1 MLEHNDQSLLFF
13 RFFPPAGGHEVNSAS
28 APELIRV
35 GPWTAERASGLLRG
49 ESGEVKL
56 EPKVMDLLW
65 LLAANAGSVVSRER
79 ILAALWPDVIVGED
93 ALARCISKLRLAL
106 GDDARTP
113 RYIETIAKR
122 GYRLLLNA
130 VSESPSMQQDS
141 PAAVSSQSTETSS
154 RRRRYFKLLWQG
166 GLAVVVVMMVA
177 FGTSRVHQTA
187 GVQTKVS
194 ADTSTM
200 LAHADD
206 AYFQFSRADNEA
218 AIELYQ
224 RVLALRP
231 DDAVAHAGLANALTQ
246 RCIRWPATVAA
257 EFTQLRDALAS
268 GHLRDPQNQ
277 LQLQRAQGLA
287 ERAVALAPNSA
298 AAHKAMG
305 FVHAA
310 QGKLDAAL
318 RSYQRAVALDPDNWG
333 ALINIGDSLEIL
345 GKAEQALAYFERAYE
360 AMSRVYARNPAQVR
374 PWQSRLGVLLAQR
387 HRQAGRV
394 AEAEAWYRRILA
406 QSPLHPEAT
415 RQLAAILR
423 DGGDSAQA
431 ERMCSELAQR
441 LGAEQGCK
449 AMTFSGSN

>member
-1 MLEHNDQSLLFF
+1 MSTVDESGVM
-13 RFFPPAGGHEVNSAS
+13 RIGT
-28 APELIRV
+28 
-35 GPWTAERASGLLRG
+35 WTAERATGLLRG
-49 ESGEVKL
+49 ERGEVKL

-65 LLAANAGSVVSRER
+65 LLAANAGSVMTRER
-79 ILAALWPDVIVGED
+79 IMEALWPGVIVGED
-93 ALARCISKLRLAL
+93 ALARCVSKLRLAL

-113 RYIETIAKR
+113 RYVETIAKR

-130 VSESPSMQQDS
+130 VSEPPSMQQDS
-141 PAAVSSQSTETSS
+141 PAAVPSQSTETSS
-154 RRRRYFKLLWQG
+154 RRRHYFKLLWQG
-166 GLAVVVVMMVA
+166 GLAVVVVVIVVMMVP
-177 FGTSRVHQTA
+177 FGASRVQQTA
-187 GVQTKVS
+187 GVPTKVS
-194 ADTSTM
+194 ADTSAM

-224 RVLALRP
+224 RVLALRSE
-231 DDAVAHAGLANALTQ
+231 DAAAHAGLANALTQ
-246 RCIRWPATVAA
+246 RCIRWPATVAT
-257 EFTQLRDALAS
+257 EYTQLRDALAS

-305 FVHAA
+305 FVQAA
-310 QGKLDAAL
+310 QGELDAAL
-318 RSYQRAVALDPDNWG
+318 LSYQRAVALDPDNWG
-333 ALINIGDSLEIL
+333 ALINIGDSLEIS
-345 GKAEQALAYFERAYE
+345 GKAEQALIYFERAYE

-387 HRQAGRV
+387 HQQAGRV
-394 AEAEAWYRRILA
+394 AEAEAWYRRVLV

-441 LGAEQGCK
+441 LGAQQGCGDPK
-449 AMTFSGSN
+449 P

>member
-1 MLEHNDQSLLFF
+1 M
-13 RFFPPAGGHEVNSAS
+13 SAVDES
-28 APELIRV
+28 GVMRI
-35 GPWTAERASGLLRG
+35 GTWTAERATGLLRG
-49 ESGEVKL
+49 ERGEVKL

-65 LLAANAGSVVSRER
+65 LLAANAGSVMTRER
-79 ILAALWPDVIVGED
+79 IMEALWPGVIVGED
-93 ALARCISKLRLAL
+93 ALARCVSKLRLAL

-113 RYIETIAKR
+113 RYVETIAKR
-122 GYRLLLNA
+122 GYRLLLNV
-130 VSESPSMQQDS
+130 VSESPSMQDL
-141 PAAVSSQSTETSS
+141 PAAVEPSQPKKTSPH
-154 RRRRYFKLLWQG
+154 RRHNLKLL
-166 GLAVVVVMMVA
+166 GLGFLAAVVVMIVA
-177 FGTSRVHQTA
+177 FGASRVQHTA
-187 GVQTKVS
+187 GLAPS
-194 ADTSTM
+194 IGADTSTM

-231 DDAVAHAGLANALTQ
+231 DDAAAHAGLANALTQ
-246 RCIRWPATVAA
+246 RCIRWPATVAT
-257 EFTQLRDALAS
+257 EYTQLRDALAS

-305 FVHAA
+305 FVQAA
-310 QGKLDAAL
+310 QGELDAAL
-318 RSYQRAVALDPDNWG
+318 LSYQRAVALDPDNWG
-333 ALINIGDSLEIL
+333 ALINIGDSLEIS
-345 GKAEQALAYFERAYE
+345 GKADQALVYFERAYE
-360 AMSRVYARNPAQVR
+360 AMSRVYTRNPAQVR

-387 HRQAGRV
+387 HQQAGRV
-394 AEAEAWYRRILA
+394 AEAEAWYRRVLA

-431 ERMCSELAQR
+431 ERMCTELAQR
-441 LGAEQGCK
+441 LGAQQGCGNAK
-449 AMTFSGSN
+449 P